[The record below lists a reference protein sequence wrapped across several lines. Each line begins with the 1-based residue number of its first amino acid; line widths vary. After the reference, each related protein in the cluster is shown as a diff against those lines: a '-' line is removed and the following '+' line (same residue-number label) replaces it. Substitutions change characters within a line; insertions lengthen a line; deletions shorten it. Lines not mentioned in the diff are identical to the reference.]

1 MVTIIKRRKEGRMS
15 RSEVRCQH
23 WYNICNFIFF
33 VYDMMTILTCYDINF
48 GWMIPKY
55 KHILTFTYSVHMTNQ
70 HSFVLKE
77 CIVISIS
84 DPKLVWLTARIFL
97 HSKSITANLI
107 TARRLSF
114 SILTIQSDRR
124 PQFCKLRF
132 TANTALLVKL
142 FNIQWDW
149 IQIECWWCAG
159 LQDEWSEFSHV
170 LAGEVV

>member
-1 MVTIIKRRKEGRMS
+1 MLCGYGYNKKVKKWKEGMEEGRMS
-15 RSEVRCQH
+15 RSEVKCQH

-124 PQFCKLRF
+124 PRSVLQ
-132 TANTALLVKL
+132 VKVHS
-142 FNIQWDW
+142 
-149 IQIECWWCAG
+149 EHCWWSY
-159 LQDEWSEFSHV
+159 LISDEIESR
-170 LAGEVV
+170 